1 MLDNK
6 WHYTDK
12 NDYPEVFGKYEDEHY
27 PQIPCLVE
35 DIGYFGI

>member
-27 PQIPCLVE
+27 PQIPDKTARSHC
-35 DIGYFGI
+35 